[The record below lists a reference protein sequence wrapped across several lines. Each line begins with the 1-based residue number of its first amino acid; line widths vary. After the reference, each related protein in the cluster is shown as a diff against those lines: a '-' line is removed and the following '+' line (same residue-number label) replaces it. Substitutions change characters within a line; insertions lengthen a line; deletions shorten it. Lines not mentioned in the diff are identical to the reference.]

1 MAMALTKEAFVA
13 QLKADLEAKKAF
25 HQHPWVKKFERGEL
39 THEQA
44 RGWIEQ
50 QYYVTGRDVHVLL
63 SAMYGKC
70 PDPKAR
76 EQLIENILEEETGK
90 ISGVAPHPEL
100 YIRLGEAL
108 GSTREKML
116 NLEPLPETLGL
127 RSYWEVMMLSSSFAE
142 GVAAGSAGGEAQ
154 LPGAAARFAKVLEE
168 KYGLTHDQSAFWWVH
183 EEADKEHGDAA
194 FHFLASLCKT
204 EEEQKKVRAALRRSL
219 DLVWLFFDGLERAYG
234 AQPHRQAA

>member
-1 MAMALTKEAFVA
+1 MAFSNQTFVL
-13 QLKADLEAKKAF
+13 QLKADLEAKKGF

-39 THEQA
+39 TREQV

-50 QYYVTGRDVHVLL
+50 QYYVTGRDGHVLL

-70 PDPKAR
+70 SDPKAR
-76 EQLIENILEEETGK
+76 QQLIENILEEETGK
-90 ISGVAPHPEL
+90 ISGVAAHPEL

-108 GSTREKML
+108 GSTREQML

-127 RSYWEVMMLSSSFAE
+127 RSFWEVTMLNGSFAE
-142 GVAAGSAGGEAQ
+142 GVAAGSAGSEAQ

-194 FHFLASLCKT
+194 FNFLASLCQT
-204 EEEQKKVRAALRRSL
+204 EEEQRKVRTALRRSL

-234 AQPHRQAA
+234 TQRQQQAA